1 VRTFSASVGAK
12 GFSIACT
19 FIQVPLALH
28 YLGAEGYGFWVTLI
42 GIGIFMNFSDLG
54 LGVGLQNVMSIDFA
68 DQRDDHMRQT
78 YFTGA
83 ICLALLG
90 LAVMAISLPLV
101 AAIDWAAVFKIHD
114 ATVSPQVRRC
124 LALTIIAFAAGF
136 PLNATARLVAA
147 TQMGW
152 IHGLWIALGS
162 AIALGFTFLA
172 IALSLNLTAFIALSV
187 SAPLIQGVGMHLH
200 MMKRLNWRHRP
211 WSQLPRKEW
220 REFLGTSFTFSAP
233 QIAGALMNALPPV
246 ALSTTA
252 GPVAAAGFNVL
263 QRLYSPLTQGHQ
275 MFVQP
280 FWPAFTEAIRRGD
293 LPWIRRSLV
302 STLLGTGIFLAGL
315 AGLALAS
322 EWLLHLWVGAQS
334 QNIGRELRLAV
345 AVWLA
350 VVMAGQPLFYFLLG
364 AGRLTRLAIYGTI
377 APLLAITLLFALG
390 HSLGATTSLIIGAS
404 VYGALMWTCLASD
417 ASKSLS
423 ELIRSSDAKH

>member
-1 VRTFSASVGAK
+1 
-12 GFSIACT
+12 
-19 FIQVPLALH
+19 
-28 YLGAEGYGFWVTLI
+28 
-42 GIGIFMNFSDLG
+42 
-54 LGVGLQNVMSIDFA
+54 
-68 DQRDDHMRQT
+68 MRQT

-187 SAPLIQGVGMHLH
+187 SAPLIQGLGMHLH
-200 MMKRLNWRHRP
+200 MMKRLNWAHRP
-211 WSQLPRKEW
+211 WSKLPRKEW

-293 LPWIRRSLV
+293 LPWIRRALA
-302 STLLGTGIFLAGL
+302 STIAGTTVFLAGL
-315 AGLALAS
+315 ALIAAAS
-322 EWLLHLWVGAQS
+322 DWLLHLWVGAQAEAI
-334 QNIGRELRLAV
+334 NRDFRFAV
-345 AVWLA
+345 ALWMGVT
-350 VVMAGQPLFYFLLG
+350 MAGLPLFYFLLG
-364 AGRLTRLAIYGTI
+364 ARRLRHLAIYGTL
-377 APLLAITLLFALG
+377 APLAALGTLFALG
-390 HSLGATTSLIIGAS
+390 TRVATPATLAAGAIIYAVIMWTSL
-404 VYGALMWTCLASD
+404 VRD
-417 ASKSLS
+417 ATGGFR
-423 ELIRSSDAKH
+423 ELKHACE